1 MKKAVIAFLA
11 LVILAGASDVA
22 RRLGWID
29 RIAEKRAIGL
39 VIGAL
44 ALVIGNYLPKM
55 RPLRSPSAERFAG
68 RVFVAAGVAFVAL
81 FAFAPLDLARR
92 AGALIGIGALL
103 LVAIQWIPQLRTLRF
118 RGSQISVML
127 LLTFIYLFTT
137 AIVVYLFGHQ
147 HWTEWIHGAFWMVYA
162 YLLAMGEKQCLRD

>member
-1 MKKAVIAFLA
+1 MKKTVIAFLTLMFLTA
-11 LVILAGASDVA
+11 AADVA

-29 RIAEKRAIGL
+29 GFAEKRAVGL
-39 VIGAL
+39 VIGAM
-44 ALVIGNYLPKM
+44 ALVIGNYLPKI

-68 RVFVAAGVAFVAL
+68 RVFVAAGVAFIAL

-92 AGALIGIGALL
+92 AGALVGIAALV
-103 LVAIQWIPQLRTLRF
+103 LVAIQWIPQVRTLRF

-137 AIVVYLFGHQ
+137 AIVVYLFGHE

>member
-11 LVILAGASDVA
+11 LMIIAGASDVA
-22 RRLGWID
+22 RRIGWID

-39 VIGAL
+39 VIGAM
-44 ALVIGNYLPKM
+44 ALVIGNYLPKI

-68 RVFVAAGVAFVAL
+68 RVFLAAGAAFIAL
-81 FAFAPLDLARR
+81 FAFAPLDVARR
-92 AGALIGIGALL
+92 AGSMIGVAALVM
-103 LVAIQWIPQLRTLRF
+103 VAIQWIPQVRTLRL

-162 YLLAMGEKQCLRD
+162 YMLAMGEKQCLRD

>member
-1 MKKAVIAFLA
+1 MKKTLIAFLA

-29 RIAEKRAIGL
+29 GLAEKRAIGL

-44 ALVIGNYLPKM
+44 ALVIGNYLPKI

-81 FAFAPLDLARR
+81 FVFAPLDLARR
-92 AGALIGIGALL
+92 AGALVGVAALV
-103 LVAIQWIPQLRTLRF
+103 LVAIQWIPQVRTLRF

-137 AIVVYLFGHQ
+137 AIVVYLFGHKP
-147 HWTEWIHGAFWMVYA
+147 WTEWIHGAFWMVYA
-162 YLLAMGEKQCLRD
+162 YMLAMGEKQCLRD